1 MSEILAEKPSAP
13 ADTSD
18 AYDNTTTVR
27 ELAKQAG
34 ILDLMSATGVT
45 DVAVNRP
52 FEAWTETRDGW
63 QKHAMPDLTFQ
74 LCRRLARALANLN
87 KKVGFGPALP
97 MVPSRFPDGE
107 RAQLN
112 VEPAVEPG
120 TVSFTV
126 RIPSEVRYTMAD
138 YISWG
143 TFNHFRATAG
153 YTQAPSDVQLE
164 DLEYELL
171 RALHLRDVPRFIR
184 LMVEHELNVV
194 FVGGTGSG
202 KTTLMKM
209 IADQVD
215 ASERIATIEDTHEL
229 SLPNH
234 PNHVHLFYSDTWPC
248 KEVIKAT
255 LRMKCD
261 RVYLAELRG
270 DETWDYL
277 TLLNTGH
284 QGGMTS
290 VHANNSRA
298 AYPRIATLIKSSDVG
313 MNLDYDYILR
323 EVKTTVD
330 VVFFMNERKQLTE
343 IYYNPVEKL
352 KLQQVGGNA

>member
-1 MSEILAEKPSAP
+1 MSEVIARP
-13 ADTSD
+13 ADSG
-18 AYDNTTTVR
+18 AVEAFDNTTTVR
-27 ELAKQAG
+27 HLARQAG
-34 ILDLMSATGVT
+34 ILDLMARPGVT
-45 DVAVNRP
+45 EVAVNRP
-52 FEAWTETRDGW
+52 FEAFTETRDGW
-63 QKHAMPDLTFQ
+63 QRHEMPNLTYD
-74 LCRRLARALANLN
+74 LCRKLARALANLN
-87 KKVGFGPALP
+87 KKKGFGPDLP

-107 RAQLN
+107 RGQLN
-112 VEPAVEPG
+112 IEPAVEPG

-126 RIPSEVRYTMAD
+126 RIPSNVRYTMED
-138 YISWG
+138 YIRWG

-153 YTQAPSDVQLE
+153 YTEAPADIPLE
-164 DLEYELL
+164 DFERELL
-171 RALHLRDVPRFIR
+171 RALHMRDVPRFIR
-184 LMVEHELNVV
+184 LMVVHQLNVV

-215 ASERIATIEDTHEL
+215 PETRIGTIEDTHEL

-234 PNHVHLFYSDTWPC
+234 PNHVHLFYSDTWPA
-248 KEVIKAT
+248 KEVVKAT
-255 LRMKCD
+255 LRMKFD

-298 AYPRIATLIKSSDVG
+298 AYPRIATLIKSSEVG
-313 MNLDYDYILR
+313 KNLDYDYILR

-330 VVFFMNERKQLTE
+330 VVFFMNKRKQLTE
-343 IYYNPVEKL
+343 IYYNPVEKWR
-352 KLQQVGGNA
+352 LQQVGGAA

>member
-1 MSEILAEKPSAP
+1 ML
-13 ADTSD
+13 
-18 AYDNTTTVR
+18 
-27 ELAKQAG
+27 
-34 ILDLMSATGVT
+34 
-45 DVAVNRP
+45 
-52 FEAWTETRDGW
+52 
-63 QKHAMPDLTFQ
+63 
-74 LCRRLARALANLN
+74 
-87 KKVGFGPALP
+87 
-97 MVPSRFPDGE
+97 
-107 RAQLN
+107 
-112 VEPAVEPG
+112 
-120 TVSFTV
+120 
-126 RIPSEVRYTMAD
+126 
-138 YISWG
+138 
-143 TFNHFRATAG
+143 FR
-153 YTQAPSDVQLE
+153 S
-164 DLEYELL
+164 
-171 RALHLRDVPRFIR
+171 
-184 LMVEHELNVV
+184 
-194 FVGGTGSG
+194 
-202 KTTLMKM
+202 
-209 IADQVD
+209 
-215 ASERIATIEDTHEL
+215 
-229 SLPNH
+229 NH